1 MIFHFPNLLFGH
13 PLDTLFVATIR
24 AFVTARVAMISRS
37 TSSRTLYLYHV
48 SNLKF
53 LSKAIEKV
61 AATRLT
67 DYLRDNDL
75 PYLLIELFYIGMPVV
90 RTDGRSGGRA
100 VYGHV
105 ITKFSRM
112 CSLPYFFTRGAPLRA
127 LRARELRYEF
137 YFRVQKQ
144 YFTNERSE

>member
-75 PYLLIELFYIGMPVV
+75 NECLQFAYKKHHIS
-90 RTDGRSGGRA
+90 T
-100 VYGHV
+100 
-105 ITKFSRM
+105 
-112 CSLPYFFTRGAPLRA
+112 CSKWCT
-127 LRARELRYEF
+127 EINRY
-137 YFRVQKQ
+137 
-144 YFTNERSE
+144 